1 MIFSSPG
8 RQQCMCIVAELSC
21 TCALTGGVLSN
32 PPRPPQVSPKDLDSK
47 YAYIQVTHVT
57 PHLDDKEL
65 EERKTD
71 FEKSHNIRRFVFETP
86 FTQSGKKQ
94 GGVEEQCKRRTVLTS
109 RSLFFIYC
117 KTTSQ
122 LVMSG
127 SFKHLLPRMSC
138 LGQISPGVYCSA
150 IGFIRIFSYLLSL

>member
-1 MIFSSPG
+1 M
-8 RQQCMCIVAELSC
+8 
-21 TCALTGGVLSN
+21 
-32 PPRPPQVSPKDLDSK
+32 SPKDLDSK

-94 GGVEEQCKRRTVLTS
+94 GGVEEQCKRRTILTS
-109 RSLFFIYC
+109 RWLFLNSLLDFFSARKHANKRMVVLFC
-117 KTTSQ
+117 MNDKRTSEN
-122 LVMSG
+122 V
-127 SFKHLLPRMSC
+127 
-138 LGQISPGVYCSA
+138 
-150 IGFIRIFSYLLSL
+150 

>member
-1 MIFSSPG
+1 MGFDFLLCGKVAMHKVFFSDK
-8 RQQCMCIVAELSC
+8 
-21 TCALTGGVLSN
+21 LTGGVLSTS
-32 PPRPPQVSPKDLDSK
+32 PTPQVSPKDLDSK

-109 RSLFFIYC
+109 RLLFF
-117 KTTSQ
+117 
-122 LVMSG
+122 
-127 SFKHLLPRMSC
+127 
-138 LGQISPGVYCSA
+138 
-150 IGFIRIFSYLLSL
+150 FIFC